1 MSRTLTLELDERVY
15 AALAEKA
22 GAAGSTP
29 DQLAAAVLAQRF
41 LPTPPEGPKTA
52 DIRKFFGCVR
62 VGHPSGLDNE
72 AIDADLAREYGRG
85 LDGRDE

>member
-1 MSRTLTLELDERVY
+1 MSRTLTVELDERVY
-15 AALAEKA
+15 ATLAEKA

-29 DQLAAAVLAQRF
+29 DQLAATVLAERF
-41 LPTPPEGPKTA
+41 PPTPPEGRKTA
-52 DIRKFFGCVR
+52 DIRKFFGIVHAPHA
-62 VGHPSGLDNE
+62 VGLDNE

>member
-29 DQLAAAVLAQRF
+29 DQLAAIVLAERF
-41 LPTPPEGPKTA
+41 PPPAEKKG
-52 DIRKFFGCVR
+52 DIRKFFGIVNAPHM
-62 VGHPSGLDNE
+62 VGLDNE
-72 AIDADLAREYGRG
+72 KIDADLAREYGRG
-85 LDGRDE
+85 LDGQDD